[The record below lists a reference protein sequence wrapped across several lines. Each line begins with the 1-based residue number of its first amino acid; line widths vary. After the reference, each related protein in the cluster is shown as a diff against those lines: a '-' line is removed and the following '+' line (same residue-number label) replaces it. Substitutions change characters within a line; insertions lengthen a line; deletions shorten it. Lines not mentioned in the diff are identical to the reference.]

1 MLNDR
6 SQGGSSLADGALELM
21 VSSRFRERNRNGESK
36 RERSEGVSFAVG
48 SSSFVP

>member
-21 VSSRFRERNRNGESK
+21 VSSRFRERDRNGEREGGSK
-36 RERSEGVSFAVG
+36 GVSLL
-48 SSSFVP
+48 